1 MNIET
6 MIEEKLLIET
16 LRRQVATL
24 EEHVKLLN
32 DVIVIKDES
41 IDFLRKTIA
50 IDDVIIKTQK
60 SFLTPSLN

>member
-1 MNIET
+1 